1 MEIRDNT
8 ISFAKRKAR
17 AALKR
22 EVQISKRL
30 EELDHEICNSDN
42 LSDIENT
49 LTEYDNLKTE
59 FQSIY
64 EEKGRAAIFRSKCRW
79 VEKGE
84 RPTKYFFNL
93 EKQNYNRKT
102 ITELQT
108 SDNVTI
114 KEEVKILQ
122 QIEKFYE
129 DLYSSKI
136 TVTQEAFDEFIREI
150 EIPELNKKNRNKWKG
165 FLPWRSVKR
174 Y

>member
-93 EKQNYNRKT
+93 EAK
-102 ITELQT
+102 L
-108 SDNVTI
+108 
-114 KEEVKILQ
+114 
-122 QIEKFYE
+122 
-129 DLYSSKI
+129 
-136 TVTQEAFDEFIREI
+136 
-150 EIPELNKKNRNKWKG
+150 
-165 FLPWRSVKR
+165 
-174 Y
+174 